1 MEQRFIEFTAL
12 INNISRSIRRM
23 KTFEME
29 AYNLKSVHACILFN
43 VYYNENISIKELTI
57 LANVDKAATSRNLK
71 FLREEGYIEYEDEQH
86 KGYKNKLVL
95 TEKGKEVG
103 KHVFDKIGEVIRLL
117 SVEIPPEDREVMYR
131 CLNLINDRL
140 ESIVEE
146 EE

>member
-57 LANVDKAATSRNLK
+57 LTNVDKAATSRNLK

-103 KHVFDKIGEVIRLL
+103 KHLFDKIGEIIRLL

-146 EE
+146 E